1 MPFRGYY
8 GGIQSKLCEL
18 TLSSAQQPAALST
31 RTPFDSLG
39 DQQAPPHPD
48 PTPKPKPSPNPNPSP
63 RPNQDFRAYRIAYKA
78 ILRLEGFCR
87 SWEIRRAYAEVKAA
101 SLVIARYARTYLAH
115 QKFLEF
121 REEEGLRTEVEEGP
135 RT

>member
-1 MPFRGYY
+1 MCVAY
-8 GGIQSKLCEL
+8 GRAIC
-18 TLSSAQQPAALST
+18 AAAGL
-31 RTPFDSLG
+31 
-39 DQQAPPHPD
+39 APPALGEDPNPNPHPHPHPNPDPD
-48 PTPKPKPSPNPNPSP
+48 PTPTPKPSPNPNPSP
-63 RPNQDFRAYRIAYKA
+63 HPNQDFRAYRIAYKA

>member
-1 MPFRGYY
+1 MRRGE
-8 GGIQSKLCEL
+8 CAHPN
-18 TLSSAQQPAALST
+18 TDPH
-31 RTPFDSLG
+31 PN
-39 DQQAPPHPD
+39 PHPHPHPHPD
-48 PTPKPKPSPNPNPSP
+48 PTPNPKPSPNPNPSP
-63 RPNQDFRAYRIAYKA
+63 HPNQDFRAYRIAYKA

-121 REEEGLRTEVEEGP
+121 REEEGLRTEVV

>member
-1 MPFRGYY
+1 MQLPN
-8 GGIQSKLCEL
+8 
-18 TLSSAQQPAALST
+18 PN
-31 RTPFDSLG
+31 PD
-39 DQQAPPHPD
+39 PNPHPHPHPNPHPHPHPHPD
-48 PTPKPKPSPNPNPSP
+48 PTPNPKPSPNPNPSP
-63 RPNQDFRAYRIAYKA
+63 HPNQDFRAYRIAYKA

-121 REEEGLRTEVEEGP
+121 REEEGLRTEVEEGL

>member
-1 MPFRGYY
+1 M
-8 GGIQSKLCEL
+8 
-18 TLSSAQQPAALST
+18 
-31 RTPFDSLG
+31 
-39 DQQAPPHPD
+39 
-48 PTPKPKPSPNPNPSP
+48 
-63 RPNQDFRAYRIAYKA
+63 
-78 ILRLEGFCR
+78 
-87 SWEIRRAYAEVKAA
+87 KAA